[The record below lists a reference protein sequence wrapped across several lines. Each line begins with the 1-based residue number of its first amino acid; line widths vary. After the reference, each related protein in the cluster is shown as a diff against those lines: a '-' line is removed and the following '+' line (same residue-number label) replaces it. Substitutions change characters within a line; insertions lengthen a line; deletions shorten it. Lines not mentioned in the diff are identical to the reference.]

1 MSTALATVS
10 SSMLSSPPIPWAS
23 QRSGTHIRE
32 LHRTSTFDATKQEL
46 TSHRHARRCA
56 PIFTGRLF
64 KGRRARFRVVAE
76 TGLGHLDGER
86 LHSLLP
92 GRRDEASQSRDRRLG
107 AAVRDFLHG
116 GGRSLRR
123 CLARAGRLSAWRT
136 LPL

>member
-32 LHRTSTFDATKQEL
+32 LHSTSTFNATKQEL

-56 PIFTGRLF
+56 PIFAGRLF
-64 KGRRARFRVVAE
+64 KGRGSDLRLVAK

-92 GRRDEASQSRDRRLG
+92 RRRHEASQGRDRRL
-107 AAVRDFLHG
+107 
-116 GGRSLRR
+116 
-123 CLARAGRLSAWRT
+123 
-136 LPL
+136 